1 MRLSNSELIFVYR
14 RRRGYTQAEAADK
27 WLMGLPVA
35 DYRSLEN
42 GEEKPSRSLVRAM
55 KAGGSLTEN
64 EIATIKRRR
73 EGMTQ
78 PELAEELGIS
88 VNWLCRMEK
97 GSAPMN
103 EDLREYWGL
112 PA

>member
-1 MRLSNSELIFVYR
+1 MRLKDLTNSELLFVYR
-14 RRRGYTQAEAADK
+14 RRHGYTQAEAADK
-27 WLMGLPVA
+27 WRVA

-42 GEEKPSRSLVRAM
+42 GEEAPSRSLVRAM
-55 KAGGSLTEN
+55 KVGGSLTVN

-78 PELAEELGIS
+78 PELAETLGVS

-97 GSAPMN
+97 GTAPVN
-103 EDLREYWGL
+103 DDLREYWGIQ
-112 PA
+112 A